1 MRKYQKAH
9 LCKHAKHTGMV
20 LNTVDDGCPN
30 KIVMKSGEL
39 YAEKKACIDC
49 TAFEAKPQKGRED
62 V

>member
-9 LCKHAKHTGMV
+9 LCKHARLTGMV

-39 YAEKKACIDC
+39 YADKKACIDC
-49 TAFEAKPQKGRED
+49 TAFEEKEG
-62 V
+62 